1 MLKHS
6 VLVSVAVVFAGCAS
20 AMTPTI
26 GAGSFPKAPD
36 EQAKCKVAASQSSPL
51 VTEWPASEKA
61 NLEAMVTTGGVAV
74 AYSGCSMRVLPQCRL
89 AGGYIWQRTTPAT
102 DAISIG
108 NEDELF
114 AKLPLGAVSLEG
126 ELKRSGTL
134 AVSTTVSGQ
143 LKLGGI
149 TAADVPTD
157 GECASATHIVGGI
170 SVGAFSLEA
179 GAETSGQVAA
189 SVAQIGEGGAGTK
202 RTKSLIRSAGDVNSC
217 GETTNESPNGNCMS
231 PIQVFLFP
239 IPGRA
244 AEEGPPGT
252 VKVDFVAANAN
263 GRWDVYYNDEV
274 ICSTPCSRWVD
285 PARPVM
291 LRARD
296 ESYGMPDRIELLS
309 LGNAVGNMQLQA
321 HPTSQGKRATGIVFT
336 AFGGM
341 AVIAGVALTGIGFSD
356 DSRAGMGTA
365 GLITLGVGIPVTLG
379 AIWMIVTAGAHAESV
394 QSYAQSPAP
403 LNGGTRIVWGPG
415 GISGTF

>member
-1 MLKHS
+1 MAM
-6 VLVSVAVVFAGCAS
+6 VAGCAS
-20 AMTPTI
+20 AMTPTL
-26 GAGSFPKAPD
+26 GAGSFPQAPD

-61 NLEAMVTTGGVAV
+61 NLEAMLTTGGVAV
-74 AYSGCSMRVLPQCRL
+74 TYSGCSMRVLPQCRL
-89 AGGYIWQRTTPAT
+89 GGGYIWQRTTPAT
-102 DAISIG
+102 DVLSIG
-108 NEDELF
+108 NEDELY

-126 ELKRSGTL
+126 ELKRTGSL
-134 AVSTTVSGQ
+134 AVSITVSGQ

-149 TAADVPTD
+149 TAADVPAD
-157 GECASATHIVGGI
+157 GECAAATHIVGGL

-179 GAETSGQVAA
+179 GAETSGQA
-189 SVAQIGEGGAGTK
+189 SAIVAQIGESGVGAK
-202 RTKSLIRSAGDVNSC
+202 RTKNLIRSAGDVNRC

-239 IPGRA
+239 LPGRS

-263 GRWDVYYNDEV
+263 GRWDVYYDDEV

-296 ESYGMPDRIELLS
+296 ESYGLPDRIELHN

-321 HPTSQGKRATGIVFT
+321 HPTSQGKKATGIVFT
-336 AFGGM
+336 ALGGM
-341 AVIAGVALTGIGFSD
+341 AVVTGTALTGLGFSSD
-356 DSRAGMGTA
+356 ARSGMATA

-379 AIWMIVTAGAHAESV
+379 AIWMIVTSGAHAEAH
-394 QSYAQSPAP
+394 QNYAQSPAP
-403 LNGGTRIVWGPG
+403 LNAGTRIVWGPG
-415 GISGTF
+415 GFSGTF